1 MAVPLLIGVDDA
13 IDPEP
18 LPDLGL
24 PDRQVATVLGVV
36 LLVLLGW
43 LLLLAYLLL
52 RRSRIAWL
60 FTVATA
66 VSGTAGPS
74 GLTSV
79 PVDVVGR
86 ALGLATWL
94 PLLTPSALRWFWRRP
109 RVSDWSYGTSVP
121 DLRRSD

>member
-1 MAVPLLIGVDDA
+1 
-13 IDPEP
+13 
-18 LPDLGL
+18 
-24 PDRQVATVLGVV
+24 VATVLGVV

-86 ALGLATWL
+86 ALGLAIWL